1 MLAYYS
7 GVLYTIGVSSEGK
20 EETMRI
26 QDFIE
31 KVAVAVAARLLAD
44 GIKAAAKKA
53 LHREHR
59 PKHMR

>member
-1 MLAYYS
+1 M
-7 GVLYTIGVSSEGK
+7 LYTIGVSSEGK

>member
-1 MLAYYS
+1 
-7 GVLYTIGVSSEGK
+7 
-20 EETMRI
+20 MRI

-44 GIKAAAKKA
+44 GIKAAVKKA